1 MEGGKGVVKH
11 IVLAK
16 FKEGTTEE
24 EIEKHIKN
32 YADLLNHIEHMKSFE
47 WGTDVSI
54 ENLHQGFTHIFEAT
68 FDTLEGRSAYV
79 AHPAHVKFGTALFPT
94 LEKVIVFDYVPK
106 A

>member
-1 MEGGKGVVKH
+1 VKRRGMEGKGVVKH

-47 WGTDVSI
+47 WYLT
-54 ENLHQGFTHIFEAT
+54 
-68 FDTLEGRSAYV
+68 
-79 AHPAHVKFGTALFPT
+79 
-94 LEKVIVFDYVPK
+94 
-106 A
+106 